1 MGIDKSL
8 QCMLLCLVCFQTY
21 AQDSSLHVKT
31 LQGVDVRAVRMEPL
45 TSKASMPVTVISK
58 KALDMMGSRRL
69 DEVLREQTGLAL
81 VSDIGAGSRAVG
93 VQMQGLGS
101 AYIMVLIDGQP
112 MIGRNS
118 GNFDLSRITVSEIE
132 RIEIVKGASSCLFG
146 SEALGGVINIIT
158 RQNITNGRQAMAQVR
173 YGTQN
178 NTDITLEG
186 ETPFAAGKADAS
198 LSLNFFHTDGFN
210 VNPYLTQGVTAPPY
224 NSYSMQGRMRY
235 KLGPAHTL
243 SFTGR
248 GALRTSVNESVYGTG
263 MAANK
268 DKMNESDLNGSVAL
282 LSSIS
287 NNWKLKTQYYLTR
300 YESNQRVSNGKAT
313 LQRNEFAQYFHRL
326 EVQTVN
332 NISNTVS
339 VTGGV
344 GGNLET
350 MAHNEFINGN
360 AMSAAFAY
368 MQGDWK
374 PGVKAGARLGFRYD
388 YHNYYGGRI
397 NPGIG
402 FNYSPFSFLDIKAA
416 VGTGYKTPGFKE
428 RFQVFTNPQ
437 AGYTV
442 VGVEQA
448 ASVLASMQANG
459 QISEIRPIAKTIS
472 NDLKPETSV
481 SYNLGI
487 TLTPVKMVKIEV
499 SGFYNDL
506 SNFINT
512 VQVATQ
518 TNFQPVWSY
527 INLKKSFTG
536 GMEAN
541 VSWAGIKG
549 LEVSAGYQLL
559 YAKDRGMIDSVKS
572 GRYPYNKVRNNETG
586 ETRASKA
593 SDYIGLENRSRHM
606 GNVRVFY
613 EYAPLG
619 MSATFRVNYRG
630 KAGYDDANNN
640 RFLDKYDT
648 FIDGYYLLNASLE
661 KKLVK
666 DKLSVQLTVD
676 NLMDYTDM
684 LMPAQPGR
692 IVMLGAKWRF
702 TGNTQRINQ
711 IKE

>member
-1 MGIDKSL
+1 MV
-8 QCMLLCLVCFQTY
+8 CLRTY
-21 AQDSSLHVKT
+21 AQDTLQRTRT
-31 LQGVDVRAVRMEPL
+31 LQGVDVKGVRMEPL
-45 TSKASMPVTVISK
+45 TSKAAMPVTVISK
-58 KALDMMGSRRL
+58 KTLDMMGSRRL
-69 DEVLREQTGLAL
+69 DEVLREQTGLAV
-81 VSDIGAGSRAVG
+81 VSDIGSGSRAVG
-93 VQMQGLGS
+93 LQMQGFSS

-112 MIGRNS
+112 MIGRNG

-158 RQNITNGRQAMAQVR
+158 KQRMQNGRSGMAQVR

-186 ETPFAAGKADAS
+186 EAPFAAGKADAS
-198 LSLNFFHTDGFN
+198 LSLNYFHTDGFN
-210 VNPYLTQGVTAPPY
+210 VNPYLTKGVTAPPY

-235 KLGPAHTL
+235 VLSPVHTL

-248 GALRTSVNESVYGTG
+248 GALRTSLNESVYGTG
-263 MAANK
+263 VAANK
-268 DKMNESDLNGSVAL
+268 DKLNESDINASVAL
-282 LSSIS
+282 LSAVS
-287 NNWKLKTQYYLTR
+287 NNWKLKTQYYFTR
-300 YESNQRVSNGKAT
+300 YASDQRVSSDKVT
-313 LQRNEFAQYFHRL
+313 LQRNEFSQYFHRL
-326 EVQTVN
+326 EVQSVN
-332 NISNTVS
+332 NISNS
-339 VTGGV
+339 LSLTGGL

-350 MAHNEFINGN
+350 MAHNEYSNGN
-360 AMSAAFAY
+360 TMTAAYAY
-368 MQGDWK
+368 LQGDWK
-374 PGVKAGARLGFRYD
+374 PGAKADARLGFRYD
-388 YHNYYGGRI
+388 HNSYYGGRF
-397 NPGIG
+397 NPSIG
-402 FNYSPFSFLDIKAA
+402 FNYTPASFIMIKAA

-442 VGVEQA
+442 AGVEEVA
-448 ASVLASMQANG
+448 RVLADMQANG
-459 QISEIRPIAKTIS
+459 KISEIRPIAKTIS

-487 TLTPVKMVKIEV
+487 TLTPFKSVKAEV

-506 SNFINT
+506 NNFINT

-527 INLKKSFTG
+527 INLERSFTG

-541 VSWAGIKG
+541 LGWNGIKG
-549 LEVSAGYQLL
+549 LEVSGGYQLL
-559 YAKDRGMIDSVKS
+559 YAKDKGMIDSIKS
-572 GRYPYNKVRNNETG
+572 GKYPYNKVRNNETG
-586 ETRASKA
+586 ETRNARP
-593 SDYIGLENRSRHM
+593 SDYVGLENRSRHM
-606 GNVRVFY
+606 GNLRIFY
-613 EYAPLG
+613 EYQPWA
-619 MSATFRVNYRG
+619 MNATFRVQYRG

-661 KKLVK
+661 KKLFAE
-666 DKLSVQLTVD
+666 KLSIQLTVD

-692 IVMLGAKWRF
+692 IIMLGAKWRLMPKRP
-702 TGNTQRINQ
+702 RISTIN
-711 IKE
+711 E